1 MVGRY
6 LAGYIGATVS
16 AGSDLADFRLK
27 LCEVFM
33 PCKIASLKICKLKL
47 PLTCF
52 KWFYFV
58 CLRFRF
64 VYEMSLSRICLCLG
78 FVRV

>member
-6 LAGYIGATVS
+6 LAGYIGASVS

-27 LCEVFM
+27 LCEVFI

-47 PLTCF
+47 PLT
-52 KWFYFV
+52 
-58 CLRFRF
+58 
-64 VYEMSLSRICLCLG
+64 
-78 FVRV
+78 